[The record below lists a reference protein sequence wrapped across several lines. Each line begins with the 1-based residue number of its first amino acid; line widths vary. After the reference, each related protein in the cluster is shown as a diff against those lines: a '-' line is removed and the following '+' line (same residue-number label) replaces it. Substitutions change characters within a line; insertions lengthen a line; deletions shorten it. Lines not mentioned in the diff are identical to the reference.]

1 MLECSTKSESSQED
15 SRSDNEREEREGAK
29 QAKWLQDFWY
39 LSLEISFLVTLK
51 GVFYNF
57 FISNFL
63 FHNSM
68 TNSVVPDQINQ
79 IEIMKN
85 A

>member
-51 GVFYNF
+51 GVF
-57 FISNFL
+57 IIFL
-63 FHNSM
+63 FPIFCF
-68 TNSVVPDQINQ
+68 TIQ
-79 IEIMKN
+79 
-85 A
+85 